1 MNPVALTTPTTKS
14 FLKRNSVTD
23 YNHGVGFVP
32 APMKRVGS
40 KRDVSCL

>member
-1 MNPVALTTPTTKS
+1 MNLVALTTPTTKS

-32 APMKRVGS
+32 APMKSVGS